1 MLYSL
6 LDTTSL
12 ERVLPAAL
20 LLAAE
25 KALLASKLA
34 RPMTG
39 QRRSPGILTS
49 LKVTLRNRGITR
61 TMTVRQTLERLG
73 VEGLFGAAR
82 DVLASRRPDVLPV
95 RRAPYGV
102 EPEVPAARLEP
113 MPESLPIGAAAALAG
128 LYAFLL
134 DLPQL
139 SERRAA
145 IQSKR
150 RVADQDVVS
159 TFGGHWVNPGPV
171 PFQLEYNAVHALLVR
186 QFAIEDLN
194 VRPDCWPAASRH
206 AGAGRPDTRVRRGC
220 DQVLRSMTIDSGPL
234 RRKSSSSNRTRR

>member
-1 MLYSL
+1 
-6 LDTTSL
+6 
-12 ERVLPAAL
+12 
-20 LLAAE
+20 
-25 KALLASKLA
+25 
-34 RPMTG
+34 
-39 QRRSPGILTS
+39 
-49 LKVTLRNRGITR
+49 
-61 TMTVRQTLERLG
+61 VRQTLERLG

-95 RRAPYGV
+95 RRAPYDV
-102 EPEVPAARLEP
+102 EPDAPAARLEP
-113 MPESLPIGAAAALAG
+113 ESLPIDTAAALAG

-134 DLPQL
+134 GIPQL

-186 QFAIEDLN
+186 QFAIEGLK
-194 VRPDCWPAASRH
+194 VRPAVGGGIAAR
-206 AGAGRPDTRVRRGC
+206 GRRAP
-220 DQVLRSMTIDSGPL
+220 
-234 RRKSSSSNRTRR
+234 